1 MAGGGVFQVALFLF
15 RKGRL
20 KEAWDEYEW
29 RWRKAEY
36 TLSARSYPQPR
47 WDGSPLKGKSILLWG
62 EQGIGD
68 VIRYAGMI
76 PDVIGTGASIS
87 IVCDERVVDIFAR
100 SFDGARVS
108 AAPFAEKGSGADG
121 YDYQCPFGSLGKFFR
136 PSLDSFPS
144 DDAGYLKADP
154 ERLEFWKT
162 KLGEKSGR
170 PKVGLSWSSSWSN
183 PLRDRYYATIE
194 EMAPVLSIGGLDF
207 TNLQSHDSSADIE
220 QAKNLYG
227 ANIHTWDGLDLRN
240 DLDGVAA
247 LTAALDLVISF
258 PTFGAEFAGAL
269 GVPTLCFCHSDT
281 HIDFL
286 GTGNSVWQPAIRY
299 VTKAKDE
306 PWRDVLEEI
315 GRIARKRF
323 SL

>member
-1 MAGGGVFQVALFLF
+1 MNDSNS
-15 RKGRL
+15 GRAPL
-20 KEAWDEYEW
+20 A
-29 RWRKAEY
+29 
-36 TLSARSYPQPR
+36 SA
-47 WDGSPLKGKSILLWG
+47 PLLL
-62 EQGIGD
+62 I
-68 VIRYAGMI
+68 
-76 PDVIGTGASIS
+76 
-87 IVCDERVVDIFAR
+87 
-100 SFDGARVS
+100 
-108 AAPFAEKGSGADG
+108 DG
-121 YDYQCPFGSLGKFFR
+121 YNLLYATDIIGQGSNAGTLQASLYTDENSIIDRLGTARRELEALSEIDESLG
-136 PSLDSFPS
+136 PHLESLNELVYGVEDL
-144 DDAGYLKADP
+144 AGQLRHYADQLEADP

-299 VTKAKDE
+299 VTKT
-306 PWRDVLEEI
+306 RDVTPLHHPNL
-315 GRIARKRF
+315 R
-323 SL
+323 